1 MNMPVYTSMPYPVQ
15 QQMQQRVD
23 MQNQQLMQQQIM
35 QQQAQQPVLSPASRV
50 VVSREEA
57 IATPADFSG
66 ALMIFPDITN
76 NCVYIKHWNAQ
87 TGAAEFM
94 DYFPPMPIAP
104 QAQEQQPQPNQEP
117 PAFASLQALA
127 DLQNMVNNQQQQL
140 ENIEKRLNQ
149 ERLADKPNGKAEK
162 KNDAK

>member
-1 MNMPVYTSMPYPVQ
+1 MNYPVYTSMPYPVQ
-15 QQMQQRVD
+15 QQMTQQV
-23 MQNQQLMQQQIM
+23 QQQL
-35 QQQAQQPVLSPASRV
+35 VLSPASRV

-66 ALMIFPDITN
+66 ALMVFPDITN
-76 NCVYIKHWNAQ
+76 NCVYIKRWNVQ
-87 TGAAEFM
+87 SGAAEFM

-104 QAQEQQPQPNQEP
+104 QAQEQQPQQNQEP

-127 DLQNMVNNQQQQL
+127 DLKSTVDDLEQQVELLKKQ
-140 ENIEKRLNQ
+140 
-149 ERLADKPNGKAEK
+149 ADKPNGKVEK

>member
-1 MNMPVYTSMPYPVQ
+1 MRSSWPPRKKGAKHDEYACLY
-15 QQMQQRVD
+15 
-23 MQNQQLMQQQIM
+23 
-35 QQQAQQPVLSPASRV
+35 
-50 VVSREEA
+50 EYA
-57 IATPADFSG
+57 ISSTAANAAKSGYAEPTVNAATNYATAG
-66 ALMIFPDITN
+66 AAAGFVTGLTCGAN

>member
-104 QAQEQQPQPNQEP
+104 QAQEQQSPQEP
-117 PAFASLQALA
+117 PAFASSQALA
-127 DLQNMVNNQQQQL
+127 DLQNTVDNLEQQVEL
-140 ENIEKRLNQ
+140 LKK
-149 ERLADKPNGKAEK
+149 LADKPNGKAEK

>member
-1 MNMPVYTSMPYPVQ
+1 MNYPVYTSMPYPVQ
-15 QQMQQRVD
+15 QQQMQQRAD

-104 QAQEQQPQPNQEP
+104 QAQEQQPQQNQGP

-127 DLQNMVNNQQQQL
+127 DLQSTVDDLEQQVEL
-140 ENIEKRLNQ
+140 LKK
-149 ERLADKPNGKAEK
+149 LADKPNGKAEK

>member
-66 ALMIFPDITN
+66 ALMIFPDIT